1 MNSIEASPV
10 AMNPMIDVSQP
21 AWGRLAQD
29 DFGQLVL
36 IPVTSDLAADMPVVP
51 VRAFPIAAPDE
62 GLSLVGTDGR
72 EVLWIDRLTDL
83 PADQLKLVLAALH
96 AREFSP
102 VIQKLVSVS
111 GFSTPCTWCV
121 QTDRGAT
128 EFVLKTEDDI
138 RRLDAHQLLITGSQG
153 ITYRVPDRQA
163 LDSASKRLLERFL

>member
-1 MNSIEASPV
+1 MNSTDAPTDLV
-10 AMNPMIDVSQP
+10 LSQD
-21 AWGRLAQD
+21 A
-29 DFGQLVL
+29 FGQLVL
-36 IPVTSDLAADMPVVP
+36 RQGAASQPIPVIP

-72 EVLWIDRLTDL
+72 EVVWIEHLSQL
-83 PADQLKLVLAALH
+83 PQDQLALVLAALR

-102 VIQKLVSVS
+102 VIRRLVSVS

-121 QTDRGAT
+121 QTDRGDT

-138 RRLDAHQLLITGSQG
+138 RRLDARQLLITASQG

>member
-1 MNSIEASPV
+1 
-10 AMNPMIDVSQP
+10 MNPMTNASQP

-36 IPVTSDLAADMPVVP
+36 IPVTSDVAANMPVVP